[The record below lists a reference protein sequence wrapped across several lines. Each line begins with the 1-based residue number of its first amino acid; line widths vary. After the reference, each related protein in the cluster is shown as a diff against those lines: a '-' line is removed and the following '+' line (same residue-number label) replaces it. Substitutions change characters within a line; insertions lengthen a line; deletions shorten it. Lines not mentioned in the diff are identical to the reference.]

1 MQLSVILAYI
11 SMISTVIPLVVALFL
26 FKKLSIEMKL
36 FLGYFAITIV
46 VDSISLYLIMTK
58 GSVFWMH
65 HYFTLFEYFTF
76 ASLFLY
82 WHKRRWGKLVS
93 ALSMPIFTIFW
104 IVSKIYFEQPDDF
117 DYLTSTTES
126 VFLIAISIFYFLESA
141 EYAYPRI
148 SKRYSFWVT
157 SGVLIYFSSNFLT
170 FIFANVAEF
179 WFFHHVINFFTNML
193 FVYAFYLCA
202 VSAAD
207 K

>member
-1 MQLSVILAYI
+1 
-11 SMISTVIPLVVALFL
+11 MISTVIPLVVALFL

-36 FLGYFAITIV
+36 FVGYFAITLS
-46 VDSISLYLIMTK
+46 VDSISLYLIMTDR
-58 GSVFWMH
+58 SVFWMH

-76 ASLFLY
+76 ALLFLY
-82 WHKRRWGKLVS
+82 WQKKRLGKLVS
-93 ALSMPIFTIFW
+93 VLSMPIFAIFW
-104 IVSKIYFEQPDDF
+104 IVSKKYFEQPNDF

-126 VFLIAISIFYFLESA
+126 ILLMAISILYFLESA

-170 FIFANVAEF
+170 FILANVAEF
-179 WFFHHVINFFTNML
+179 WFIHHIVNFFTNLL

-202 VSAAD
+202 ISTAE